1 MRGLVPLPAAGMKV
15 DCPLP
20 AASDGRVQ
28 LADGGG
34 GRRMQRLLREHVAP
48 AVGEGALRHDAAV
61 LPPLPAGHRPV
72 VTTDGFVVTPWR
84 FPGGDVGRL
93 AVCGTLNDLAMAGAV
108 PVGLTLGLIVE
119 EGTPYATLDAVLRSA
134 RAAADEAGVAIVS
147 GDTKVVGRG
156 QGDGVY
162 VTTTGLGAVPDG
174 RDIGPW
180 RIQPG
185 DGVYVSGDI
194 GRHGAAILSVREG
207 LAFDAP
213 LQSDCA
219 HLGPA
224 VEALLAAASVHCLR
238 DATRGGLGAVLDEL
252 ARAAGLRIDVD
263 EPAIPVAPIVRAACE
278 LLGLDPLFLAC
289 EGRFVAVL
297 PGDAVP
303 PGLTRIGQ
311 VRSGPAEVVLT
322 GAYGVD
328 RTLHLPSG
336 AQLPRIC

>member
-1 MRGLVPLPAAGMKV
+1 MKL

-48 AVGEGALRHDAAV
+48 AVGAQAVRHDAAV

-72 VTTDGFVVTPWR
+72 LTTDGFVVHPWR

-93 AVCGTLNDLAMAGAV
+93 AVCGTANDLAMAGAA
-108 PVGLTLGLIVE
+108 PVALTLGLIIE
-119 EGTPYATLDAVLRSA
+119 EGTPYATLDAVLASA
-134 RAAADEAGVAIVS
+134 RAAADELGLPIAS

-156 QGDGVY
+156 HGDGVF
-162 VTTTGLGAVPDG
+162 VTTTGLGAVPSG

-180 RIQPG
+180 RIRAG
-185 DGVYVSGDI
+185 DGVYVSGDV

-207 LAFDAP
+207 LAFEAP
-213 LQSDCA
+213 LESDCA
-219 HLGPA
+219 HLWPA
-224 VEALLAAASVHCLR
+224 VHALVASAPVHCLR

-263 EPAIPVAPIVRAACE
+263 EAAIPVAPIVRAACE

-297 PGDAVP
+297 PPDAP
-303 PGLTRIGQ
+303 APGL
-311 VRSGPAEVVLT
+311 VRMGTVAPGPAEVVLT
-322 GAYGVD
+322 GPYGVD

>member
-1 MRGLVPLPAAGMKV
+1 MKGS
-15 DCPLP
+15 CPLP
-20 AASDGRVQ
+20 AASDGRVT

-48 AVGEGALRHDAAV
+48 AVGGQALRHDAAV
-61 LPPLPAGHRPV
+61 LPALPAGHRPV
-72 VTTDGFVVTPWR
+72 LTTDGFVVQPWR

-93 AVCGTLNDLAMAGAV
+93 AVFGTVNDLAMAGAA
-108 PVGLTLGLIVE
+108 PVALTLGLIVE
-119 EGTPYATLDAVLRSA
+119 EGTPYTTLDAVLASA
-134 RAAADEAGVAIVS
+134 RAAADAVGVPIAS

-162 VTTTGLGAVPDG
+162 VTTAGLGAVPPG

-185 DGVYVSGDI
+185 DGVYVSGDV

-207 LAFDAP
+207 LAFEAP
-213 LQSDCA
+213 LESDCA
-219 HLGPA
+219 DLWPE
-224 VEALLAAASVHCLR
+224 VRALLAAAPVRCLR

-252 ARAAGLRIDVD
+252 ARAAGVRLDVD
-263 EPAIPVAPIVRAACE
+263 EVAIPVSDIVRSACA

-297 PGDAVP
+297 PPGAP
-303 PGLTRIGQ
+303 APGLTRIGT
-311 VRSGPAEVVLT
+311 VAPGPAEVVLT
-322 GAYGVD
+322 GPYGVA

-336 AQLPRIC
+336 EQLPRIC